1 MKFLI
6 LFFLLLSLNIFG
18 QPPVL
23 HIKNA
28 YIKTEDFGPWKNME
42 TDSLGFLT
50 ALGIYLGNNYN
61 YEIVT
66 DYTEIDKK
74 TIPNLEASWEVTKD
88 SILSNI
94 KVFSNKKNTHLVNI
108 YIYEETKT
116 YLFIIQN

>member
-6 LFFLLLSLNIFG
+6 LFFLLLCLNIFG

-23 HIKNA
+23 HIKGA
-28 YIKTEDFGPWKNME
+28 YVKMEDFGPWKNIK

-50 ALGIYLGNNYN
+50 ALGIYLGNNHN
-61 YEIVT
+61 YEIKT
-66 DYTEIDKK
+66 DFTKIDKK
-74 TIPNLEASWEVTKD
+74 TIPNLEASWEVSKNE
-88 SILSNI
+88 SSSNI
-94 KVFSNKKNTHLVNI
+94 KIFSNKKNKNLFDL

>member
-6 LFFLLLSLNIFG
+6 LFFILLCSNIFG

-23 HIKNA
+23 HIESA
-28 YIKTEDFGPWKNME
+28 YIKTEDFGPWKNIK

-88 SILSNI
+88 SILSDI

>member
-1 MKFLI
+1 MK
-6 LFFLLLSLNIFG
+6 
-18 QPPVL
+18 
-23 HIKNA
+23 
-28 YIKTEDFGPWKNME
+28 

-94 KVFSNKKNTHLVNI
+94 KVFSNKKNTHLFNI